1 MLNQLQGRSWSVVN
15 ASGGTGLAR
24 RKVLAAQVLVCITGL
39 EQGKIIPSFC
49 SDPTLF
55 SSQLLKNT
63 SGLVIFH
70 SWLREFGQGSS
81 QFSFPFGIF
90 IFKVHSKPFQQPVF
104 TDSISVR
111 LIGKTWPPLGEM
123 YAKAG
128 VCFNYLWLFQ
138 WVTWLVLLSLWM
150 KSLTAGWIPACSG
163 AIR

>member
-1 MLNQLQGRSWSVVN
+1 MLNQLQGVWLMPVV
-15 ASGGTGLAR
+15 TQGLQKGR
-24 RKVLAAQVLVCITGL
+24 FWLCRLMCTTGL
-39 EQGKIIPSFC
+39 EQGKIILLLWSH
-49 SDPTLF
+49 SF
-55 SSQLLKNT
+55 SSLKIKNT
-63 SGLVIFH
+63 SGLVLFH

-90 IFKVHSKPFQQPVF
+90 ILEVHSKPFQQPVL
-104 TDSISVR
+104 TESISVR
-111 LIGKTWPPLGEM
+111 LIGKTWPSLGEM

-128 VCFNYLWLFQ
+128 LYFNYLWLFQ

>member
-1 MLNQLQGRSWSVVN
+1 MPVVAQGLQKGRFW
-15 ASGGTGLAR
+15 LR
-24 RKVLAAQVLVCITGL
+24 RVMCTTGL
-39 EQGKIIPSFC
+39 EQGKIILLLLWSH
-49 SDPTLF
+49 SF

-63 SGLVIFH
+63 SELVLFH

-90 IFKVHSKPFQQPVF
+90 ILKVHSKPFQQPVF
-104 TDSISVR
+104 TESISVR